1 MRIGGRSIVEVW
13 ALPIR
18 DAVAVFEGLQLGAV
32 ESEIAEV
39 QTRIDALQREAEDH
53 LYAAYAFEE
62 AERDLLRA
70 AVA

>member
-1 MRIGGRSIVEVW
+1 VI
-13 ALPIR
+13 
-18 DAVAVFEGLQLGAV
+18 LQRRARL

-39 QTRIDALQREAEDH
+39 QSRIDALQREAEDH

-70 AVA
+70 AVP